1 MDPMTVMTK
10 EGFVAA
16 CLVAVGLFVAWMV
29 RTLMGVGIKTVEKV
43 GTNIEANTSTLLSI
57 ASSGQRIETKL
68 EDHGETL
75 SHHSRQLEKHGDHLE
90 EIRRSLGARQA

>member
-43 GTNIEANTSTLLSI
+43 GTHIEANTTQLLRMDGKLDAHGKTL
-57 ASSGQRIETKL
+57 
-68 EDHGETL
+68 D
-75 SHHSRQLEKHGDHLE
+75 SHSEHLQ
-90 EIRRSLGARQA
+90 EIRARLGAKP

>member
-16 CLVAVGLFVAWMV
+16 CLVAVGIFVAWMV

-43 GTNIEANTSTLLSI
+43 GTHIEANTTTLVRLDGKFDEVAKKLDTHI
-57 ASSGQRIETKL
+57 DETRRNWQSGRT
-68 EDHGETL
+68 
-75 SHHSRQLEKHGDHLE
+75 
-90 EIRRSLGARQA
+90 A